1 MVQRWATQ
9 GHVQYENK
17 VKTTM
22 GIHLQNLF
30 NENNLEGIQ
39 KPSQKD

>member
-1 MVQRWATQ
+1 MAQRWATKR
-9 GHVQYENK
+9 HVQYENK

-30 NENNLEGIQ
+30 GENNLEGVQ
-39 KPSQKD
+39 KPSQEN